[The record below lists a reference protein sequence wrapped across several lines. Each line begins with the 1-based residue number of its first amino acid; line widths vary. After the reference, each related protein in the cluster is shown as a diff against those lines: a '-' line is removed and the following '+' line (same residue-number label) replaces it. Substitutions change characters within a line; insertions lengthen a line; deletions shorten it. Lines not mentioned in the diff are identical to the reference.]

1 METKVATNAV
11 NRERIAETERRIR
24 PYIRRTPVVE
34 VDGGDFGLDSIRLVL
49 KLESLQHTGSF
60 KPRGAFTNLLMREV
74 PAAGVV
80 AATGGN
86 HGAAVAYAAQRLGKP
101 ARIFVPTVAS
111 RSKIERIRSCGAE
124 LVVTGERYADALAA
138 SEKWAAES
146 GALRVHA
153 FDQVETLLGQG
164 TVGME
169 FEEQDADLDT
179 LLVAVG
185 GGGLIGGISA
195 WYGGRVKII
204 GVEPEAAPTLER
216 ALAAGKPVDAPA
228 GGIAA
233 DSLAPK
239 RVGEIMF
246 PIAQKWVEK
255 VALVTDEAIVE
266 AQEALWNRL
275 RVVAEPGGAAAFA
288 ALLSGRYKPE
298 RGERVGVVVCGGNTT
313 AVDFSDRVE
322 KGAAGKT

>member
-101 ARIFVPTVAS
+101 ATIFVPTVAS

-169 FEEQDADLDT
+169 FEEQAGKLDT

-313 AVDFSDRVE
+313 AVDFGDRVE